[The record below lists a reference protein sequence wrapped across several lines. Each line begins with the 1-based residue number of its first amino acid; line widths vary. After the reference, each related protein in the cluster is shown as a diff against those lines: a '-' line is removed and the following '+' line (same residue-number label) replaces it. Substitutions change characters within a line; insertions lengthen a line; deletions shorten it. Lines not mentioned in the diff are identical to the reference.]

1 MANIKGILKKLLILG
16 LTGATLL
23 SAAFGCGG
31 GGGNTPGGGGTTVDN
46 DWSEGEIDEIELF
59 CNDWEQ
65 FNNAKAVKS
74 PIYRKLVKAAGCEI
88 KAISTALETYYTQ
101 IDLQRT
107 NGNLRDMFI
116 VDGPVD
122 PEMFYNL
129 IRDEEILPVSDYVTA
144 ETYPY
149 LYEYLQQYDYM
160 KQNVTYADG
169 KLWWIPVKWQNEKSL
184 YVRRDWIKNLNDKL
198 PTILVKEGVI
208 ANASEATPEL
218 LEKHKF
224 TEPTTLDKFYRLA
237 RAFTL
242 YDPDN
247 NGKNDTY
254 GYITETNRDMDS
266 WLHVAYGGAWKMWID
281 EDGDGTYKNT
291 NTSEPAM
298 LATAF
303 LNKMIS
309 EGYVSREV
317 VQNTVSNKQEGFSN
331 GKAGMMYAHNWYN
344 VISANM
350 MASTGLSI
358 AGARERILIMD
369 PPAGKDGDFGG
380 QGDVEYYRGWCIRNG
395 MSKER
400 RKACLDLMEYLH
412 SPEGIELV
420 TYGVYGEHW
429 EWKDDVVGGEKITL
443 VDADPNGFVQALRWT
458 DYAAFA
464 IYLTET
470 PFEAE
475 ALLTNG
481 DILVERA
488 RASAACMILSDYPD
502 LYTETMTE
510 YAGSAA
516 DFFDTEVLKMM
527 INATLKSTWTYDE
540 KTWAEDGMTK
550 IYTVSNA
557 MQEAWNKY
565 VQTYNTTYRGSQ
577 MEQEY
582 NALIQSGTVT
592 KRTK

>member
-1 MANIKGILKKLLILG
+1 MANIKGILKKLFVIG
-16 LTGATLL
+16 LTGAMLL
-23 SAAFGCGG
+23 STATACGG
-31 GGGNTPGGGGTTVDN
+31 GGDSTGGGGSIAE

-74 PIYRKLVKAAGCEI
+74 PIYRQLVKAAGCDI
-88 KAISTALETYYTQ
+88 KAISTSLETYYTQ
-101 IDLQRT
+101 IDLQRST
-107 NGNLRDMFI
+107 GKLRDMFI
-116 VDGPVD
+116 IDGPVD
-122 PEMFYNL
+122 PEMFYSL
-129 IRDEEILPVSDYVTA
+129 IRDEEILPISDYVTA
-144 ETYPY
+144 EKYPNLYNY
-149 LYEYLQQYDYM
+149 LLQYDYM

-184 YVRRDWIKNLNDKL
+184 YVRRDWINNLNAKL
-198 PTILVKEGVI
+198 ATILVKEGVI
-208 ANASEATPEL
+208 ASASEATPEL

-224 TEPTTLDKFYRLA
+224 VAPDTLDQFYRLA

-254 GYITETNRDMDS
+254 GYVTETNRDMDS

-281 EDGDGTYKNT
+281 ENNDGTYENT
-291 NTSEPAM
+291 NTSKPAM
-298 LATAF
+298 LATSF

-317 VQNTVSNKQEGFSN
+317 VQKSVNNKQDDFSN
-331 GKAGMMYAHNWYN
+331 GNAGMMYAHNWYN

-350 MASTGLSI
+350 MASNPGLTI
-358 AGARERILIMD
+358 AGAREKILIMN
-369 PPAGKDGDFGG
+369 PSAGKDGDFGG
-380 QGDVEYYRGWCIRNG
+380 QGDIEYYRGWVLRNG
-395 MSKER
+395 MSVER
-400 RKACLDLMEYLH
+400 RTACLDLMEFLH

-443 VDADPNGFVQALRWT
+443 VDADANGFVQALRWT

-464 IYLTET
+464 SYLTET
-470 PFEAE
+470 PYEAE

-488 RASAACMILSDYPD
+488 RASAACMVLSDYPD

-510 YAGSAA
+510 YAGMAA

-527 INATLKSTWTYDE
+527 INSNLKASWTYDE

-550 IYTVSNA
+550 VYTVSSA
-557 MQEAWNKY
+557 MQQAWDSY
-565 VQTYNTTYRGSQ
+565 VQTYNTTYRGAKMQ
-577 MEQEY
+577 EEY
-582 NALIQSGTVT
+582 NALIKSGSVT

>member
-1 MANIKGILKKLLILG
+1 M
-16 LTGATLL
+16 TGVMLL
-23 SAAFGCGG
+23 STAVGCGDKNSAG
-31 GGGNTPGGGGTTVDN
+31 PGGGGENT
-46 DWSEGEIDEIELF
+46 DWHEEVDEIELF

-65 FNNAKAVKS
+65 FNNAKAVRS

-88 KAISTALETYYTQ
+88 KAISTAFETYYTQ
-101 IDLQRT
+101 IDLQRNT
-107 NGNLRDMFI
+107 GGLRDMFI
-116 VDGPVD
+116 IDGPVD
-122 PEMFYNL
+122 PEMFHSL
-129 IRDEEILPVSDYVTA
+129 IRDEEILPISDYVTA

-160 KQNVTYADG
+160 KKNVTYADG
-169 KLWWIPVKWQNEKSL
+169 KMWWIPVKWQNEKSL

-208 ANASEATPEL
+208 SNASEATPDL

-224 TEPTTLDKFYRLA
+224 TEPTSLDKFYRLA

-254 GYITETNRDMDS
+254 GYVTEENRDMDS
-266 WLHVAYGGAWKMWID
+266 WIHVAYGGAWKMWMD
-281 EDGDGTYKNT
+281 TDGDGTYEHT

-317 VQNTVSNKQEGFSN
+317 VQKTVSNKQDEFAN
-331 GKAGMMYAHNWYN
+331 GTAGMMYAHNWYN
-344 VISANM
+344 VISALM
-350 MASTGLSI
+350 MASSNGLNI
-358 AGARERILIMD
+358 AGAREKILIMD

-380 QGDVEYYRGWCIRNG
+380 QGDIEYYRGWVLRNG
-395 MSKER
+395 MSVER
-400 RKACLDLMEYLH
+400 REACLKLMEYLH

-429 EWKDDVVGGEKITL
+429 EWKDDIEGGEKITL
-443 VDADPNGFVQALRWT
+443 VEADANGFVQALRWT
-458 DYAAFA
+458 DFAAFA
-464 IYLTET
+464 SYLTET
-470 PFEAE
+470 PHEAE

-488 RASAACMILSDYPD
+488 RASAASMILSDYPD
-502 LYTETMTE
+502 LYTETMID
-510 YAGSAA
+510 YAGAA
-516 DFFDTEVLKMM
+516 GDFFDNQVLKMM
-527 INATLKSTWTYDE
+527 INATLKATWEYDE

-550 IYTVSNA
+550 VYMVSSA
-557 MQEAWNKY
+557 MQQAWNEY
-565 VQTYNTTYRGSQ
+565 VNTYNTTYKGSKMQ
-577 MEQEY
+577 QEY
-582 NALIQSGTVT
+582 NDLIKSGTVV
-592 KRTK
+592 KRVK

>member
-1 MANIKGILKKLLILG
+1 MANVKGILKKLLILG
-16 LTGATLL
+16 LTGAMLL
-23 SAAFGCGG
+23 SSAVGCFGRGKDS
-31 GGGNTPGGGGTTVDN
+31 TPGGSVDN

-65 FNNAKAVKS
+65 FNNAKAVKT

-101 IDLQRT
+101 IDLQRSSGT
-107 NGNLRDMFI
+107 LYDMFI

-129 IRDEEILPVSDYVTA
+129 IRDEEILPISDYVT
-144 ETYPY
+144 EEEYPY
-149 LYEYLQQYDYM
+149 LYAYLQQYDYM
-160 KQNVTYADG
+160 KQNVSYANG
-169 KLWWIPVKWQNEKSL
+169 KMWWIPVKWQNEKSL
-184 YVRRDWIKNLNDKL
+184 YVRRDWINNLNSKL
-198 PTILVKEGVI
+198 ANILVKEGVI
-208 ANASEATPEL
+208 ANAADATPEL

-224 TEPTTLDKFYRLA
+224 VAPETLDQFYRLA

-247 NGKNDTY
+247 NGKDDTF
-254 GYITETNRDMDS
+254 GYVTEANRDMDS

-317 VQNTVSNKQEGFSN
+317 VQKTVGNKQDEFAN

-344 VISANM
+344 VISAMM
-350 MASTGLSI
+350 MASSGVSI
-358 AGARERILIMD
+358 SGARDRILIMN

-429 EWKDDVVGGEKITL
+429 EWKDDIEGGEKITL
-443 VDADPNGFVQALRWT
+443 VDADANGFVQALRWT
-458 DYAAFA
+458 DFAAFA
-464 IYLTET
+464 SYLTET

-510 YAGSAA
+510 YAGTAS

-550 IYTVSNA
+550 VYTVSSA

-582 NALIQSGTVT
+582 NAVIKSGTVT

>member
-1 MANIKGILKKLLILG
+1 M
-16 LTGATLL
+16 TGVMLL
-23 SAAFGCGG
+23 STAVGCGDKNSAG
-31 GGGNTPGGGGTTVDN
+31 PGGGGENT
-46 DWSEGEIDEIELF
+46 DWHEEVDEIELF

-74 PIYRKLVKAAGCEI
+74 PIYKKLVKAAGCEI
-88 KAISTALETYYTQ
+88 KAFSTAFETYYTQ
-101 IDLQRT
+101 IDLQRST
-107 NGNLRDMFI
+107 GSLRDMFI
-116 VDGPVD
+116 IDGPVD
-122 PEMFYNL
+122 PEMFYSL
-129 IRDEEILPVSDYVTA
+129 IRDEEILPISDYVTA

-160 KQNVTYADG
+160 KKNVTYADG
-169 KLWWIPVKWQNEKSL
+169 KMWWIPVKWQNEKSL

-208 ANASEATPEL
+208 SNASEATPEL

-224 TEPTTLDKFYRLA
+224 TEPTSLDKFYRLA

-254 GYITETNRDMDS
+254 GYVTETNRDMDS
-266 WLHVAYGGAWKMWID
+266 WIHVAYGGAWKMWMD
-281 EDGDGTYKNT
+281 EDGDGTYEHT

-317 VQNTVSNKQEGFSN
+317 VQKTVSNKQDEFAN
-331 GKAGMMYAHNWYN
+331 GIAGMMYAHNWYN
-344 VISANM
+344 VISALM
-350 MASTGLSI
+350 MASSPGLSI
-358 AGARERILIMD
+358 AGAREKILIMD

-380 QGDVEYYRGWCIRNG
+380 QGDIEYYRGWVLRSG
-395 MSKER
+395 MSVER
-400 RKACLDLMEYLH
+400 REACLKLMEYLH

-429 EWKDDVVGGEKITL
+429 EWKDDIEGGEKITL
-443 VDADPNGFVQALRWT
+443 VEADANGFVQALRWT
-458 DYAAFA
+458 DSAAFA
-464 IYLTET
+464 SYLTET
-470 PFEAE
+470 PAEAE

-488 RASAACMILSDYPD
+488 RASAASMILSDYPD

-510 YAGSAA
+510 YAGAA
-516 DFFDTEVLKMM
+516 GDFFDNQVLKMI
-527 INATLKSTWTYDE
+527 INSTLKAAWEYDE
-540 KTWAEDGMTK
+540 KTWAEDGMNK
-550 IYTVSNA
+550 VYTVSSA
-557 MQEAWNKY
+557 MQQAWNEY
-565 VQTYNTTYRGSQ
+565 VNTYNTTYKGSKMQ
-577 MEQEY
+577 QEY
-582 NALIQSGTVT
+582 NDLIKSGTVV
-592 KRTK
+592 KRVK